1 MNLSGVSFAST
12 SLCYPCTSCALE
24 SLDSIGSTQDAQDT
38 QVILEKYKR
47 EVKRLALSPLTEIK
61 LHDEPVHPVRGE
73 TYT

>member
-1 MNLSGVSFAST
+1 MNLAGVSFAPT
-12 SLCYPCTSCALE
+12 GLCYSCASCALE
-24 SLDSIGSTQDAQDT
+24 RLDSIGPAQDAQDT

-47 EVKRLALSPLTEIK
+47 EVKRLALSPLTAIK